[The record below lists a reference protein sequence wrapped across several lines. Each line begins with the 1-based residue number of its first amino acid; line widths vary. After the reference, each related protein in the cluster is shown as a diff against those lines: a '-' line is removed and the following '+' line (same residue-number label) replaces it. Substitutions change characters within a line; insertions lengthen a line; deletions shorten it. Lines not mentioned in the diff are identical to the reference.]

1 MKRLLNWGP
10 NARMGVIS
18 LSIVLC
24 VSGCSSIAP
33 NYPTYSSRD
42 LQRFATKTDLWLIQA
57 QLENGVFPYAYDPS
71 TDQHDAKVI
80 KRHQLIISRRLFD
93 LALIRTRF
101 QNIAET
107 HVRAIDESLSKDD
120 SPWNS
125 GELVPPQSSPS
136 PDVETKNEQT
146 LGDQALWLRTLIQL
160 DAGQRSNRTQAVA
173 NQLLA
178 RWDAES
184 RFPETIQSRHAT
196 STFMQHYYSGQAAL
210 AMMEFHARASSNIAL
225 ETAEDVLDWLEL
237 KRPAANHDTFHPTL
251 APWRAFAIA
260 RHYEQARSPKYLPQL
275 FALSDQLLS
284 LQTDHDF
291 PGRFWSEKTSKY
303 GRPNAT
309 RDALSTLTLI
319 KSLEIV
325 HAIGDT
331 PPVKRYRRGIWLALD
346 NLRSLQYDYGIVSAF
361 PNPQAAVGA
370 IRFRHNDAMIRSDA
384 VVFSAEAFER
394 SAKLVNDGL
403 L

>member
-10 NARMGVIS
+10 NARMRVIS
-18 LSIVLC
+18 FSIVLC

-33 NYPTYSSRD
+33 NYPTFSSRD

-146 LGDQALWLRTLIQL
+146 LGDQAFWLRTLIQL

-178 RWDAES
+178 RWDTES
-184 RFPETIQSRHAT
+184 GFPEIIQSRETT
-196 STFMQHYYSGQAAL
+196 STFIQHYYSGQAAL

-284 LQTDHDF
+284 LQTDKDF
-291 PGRFWSEKTSKY
+291 PGRFWSEKTAKY

-319 KSLEIV
+319 KSLEIA

-331 PPVKRYRRGIWLALD
+331 PRVKRYRRGIWLALD